1 VIDHKVITIFHY
13 FPPLFRR
20 KPVKSINLKLNDDLH
35 AWLAAA
41 AKADHRSIAGYTSL
55 LILRHLEETQVKH
68 KPYAAPTTTAVV
80 EDLFGDE

>member
-1 VIDHKVITIFHY
+1 VIGPKVLTIFHY

-20 KPVKSINLKLNDDLH
+20 KSMKSINLKLNDDLH

-55 LILRHLEETQVKH
+55 LILRHLEETQAKH
-68 KPYAAPTTTAVV
+68 KPYSAPTTTAVV
-80 EDLFGDE
+80 ADLFED